1 MLPPRYD
8 EQRAIASVESRH
20 RERHL
25 SHARALRSQARGD
38 GFADKVARLLS
49 SLAPTLPRGAERVA
63 QDHDLTDYACRLDD
77 GSMGRVAIR
86 ESGGEWVAV
95 CVRVA

>member
-8 EQRAIASVESRH
+8 EQRAIGSVASRH

-25 SHARALRSQARGD
+25 SHVRALRSQERGD
-38 GFADKVARLLS
+38 GLADKLGRVLS
-49 SLAPTLPRGAERVA
+49 SLRPTLAKRALPVT
-63 QDHDLTDYACRLDD
+63 DHDLTDYACRLDD

-86 ESGGEWVAV
+86 ESEGEWVAV